1 MPIYNLK
8 QKNKRLKKKRI
19 ENLIVTLIAV
29 FISLPT
35 YADDNTN
42 TSNVYK
48 LVTNVSELTDDG
60 TLFIIANKEK
70 GTALCKDF
78 YKKGTKDPNM
88 VEMQPYGDFF
98 IINEN
103 VATFRLFKISKGYQF
118 QLVPYNDPINGYL
131 SIAGESS
138 RPCLQ
143 NKSKTEMKIKINNK
157 EGKANVRRQNPAKN
171 LGIVDNNIKFADSQ
185 FIYVYIYKQL
195 PLSITS
201 SLTLETSKSLS
212 ETVKDTDITGKVIP
226 NIKIDRRFDADG
238 GWYSICLPFSLTADD
253 INKQFKGAE
262 FQEFNG
268 VEQQDKTI
276 NLKFKKVTTTKAGKP
291 YLIKPIKDITA
302 ADLTFNNKLIEQT
315 TPVDVN
321 HKLGSDANKTFTFK
335 GVFSPF
341 TANSEEMADK
351 NIKFLSGEKG
361 LDLVSPNGSGTMK
374 CYRAYFVFPGKKGI
388 VETEA
393 KITNHDEATAV
404 QPVKRQEA
412 ETEHVV
418 FSISGQKVAKVKNA
432 SQLPKGV
439 YIINK
444 KRIMVK

>member
-1 MPIYNLK
+1 M
-8 QKNKRLKKKRI
+8 KKELI

-35 YADDNTN
+35 YADDNAN

-48 LVTNVSELTDDG
+48 LVTNVSELTTDG

-70 GTALCKDF
+70 GTALCKNF
-78 YKKGTKDPNM
+78 YTLNKSHDNL

-98 IINEN
+98 IINEKI
-103 VATFRLFKISKGYQF
+103 ATFKLGIVGKDNDKKYLF
-118 QLVPYNDPINGYL
+118 QLEPYKDSYGNSGYL
-131 SIAGESS
+131 S
-138 RPCLQ
+138 CLANYQ
-143 NKSKTEMKIKINNK
+143 LSLQSKSNSYIDVKEIDN
-157 EGKANVRRQNPAKN
+157 EGKAYLKRQGPAAN
-171 LGIVDNNIKFADSQ
+171 LGFYNNNTIH
-185 FIYVYIYKQL
+185 FIYDYNKYVYIYK
-195 PLSITS
+195 SITP

-212 ETVKDTDITGKVIP
+212 ETVKDKDITGKVP
-226 NIKIDRRFDADG
+226 SIKIDRSFIADG
-238 GWYSICLPFSLTADD
+238 GWYTICLPFSLTEDD
-253 INKQFKGAE
+253 IKNQFKRAV
-262 FQEFNG
+262 FQGFDG

-276 NLKFKKVTTTKAGKP
+276 NLKFKKVTTTEAGKP

-302 ADLTFNNKLIEQT
+302 ADLTFINKQIEQT
-315 TPVDVN
+315 TPVDVSY
-321 HKLGSDANKTFTFK
+321 KLGSDANKTFTFK

-341 TANSEEMADK
+341 TANSEELADK

-361 LDLVSPNGSGTMK
+361 LDLVSPNGTGTMK

-404 QPVKRQEA
+404 KPVKRQEA

-418 FSISGQKVAKVKNA
+418 FSISGQKVGKVKNA

>member
-1 MPIYNLK
+1 M
-8 QKNKRLKKKRI
+8 KKKRI

-35 YADDNTN
+35 YADDNAN

-48 LVTNVSELTDDG
+48 LVTNVSELTTDG
-60 TLFIIANKEK
+60 TLFIIADKEK

-78 YKKGTKDPNM
+78 YKLKADAKNM

-185 FIYVYIYKQL
+185 FMYVYIYKQL

-212 ETVKDTDITGKVIP
+212 ETVKDKDITGKVIP
-226 NIKIDRRFDADG
+226 SIKIDRSFDADG
-238 GWYSICLPFSLTADD
+238 GWYTICLPFSLTADD
-253 INKQFKGAE
+253 IKNQFKRAV
-262 FQEFNG
+262 FQGFDG

-276 NLKFKKVTTTKAGKP
+276 NLKFKKVTTTEAGKP
-291 YLIKPIKDITA
+291 YLIKPTENITA

-341 TANSEEMADK
+341 TANSEELADK

-361 LDLVSPNGSGTMK
+361 LDLVSPNDTGTMK

>member
-1 MPIYNLK
+1 M
-8 QKNKRLKKKRI
+8 KKKRI

-35 YADDNTN
+35 YADDNAN

-48 LVTNVSELTDDG
+48 LVTKESELTADG
-60 TLFIIANKEK
+60 TLFIIANKESK
-70 GTALCKDF
+70 KALCKNF
-78 YKKGTKDPNM
+78 YKLNRGVDNLE
-88 VEMQPYGDFF
+88 EMQPYGDFF
-98 IINEN
+98 IINEKI
-103 VATFRLFKISKGYQF
+103 ATFKLDIIKSGYRF
-118 QLVPYNDPINGYL
+118 QLEPYEKPDFGFLSCNNKNGFWL
-131 SIAGESS
+131 QSIGKA
-138 RPCLQ
+138 
-143 NKSKTEMKIKINNK
+143 TMTIKIINK
-157 EGKANVRRQNPAKN
+157 EGNVKVKRTVSPYSFLEIKN
-171 LGIVDNNIKFADSQ
+171 NNLIQ
-185 FIYVYIYKQL
+185 FEDDYSKGVYIYK
-195 PLSITS
+195 SITP

-212 ETVKDTDITGKVIP
+212 ETVKDKDITGKVP
-226 NIKIDRRFDADG
+226 SIKIDRPFVADG

-276 NLKFKKVTTTKAGKP
+276 NLKFKKVTTTEAGKP

-302 ADLTFNNKLIEQT
+302 ADLTFINKLIEQT

-321 HKLGSDANKTFTFK
+321 HKLDSDANKTFTFK

-341 TANSEEMADK
+341 TANSEELADK

-361 LDLVSPNGSGTMK
+361 LDLVSPNGTGTMK

>member
-1 MPIYNLK
+1 M
-8 QKNKRLKKKRI
+8 KKKRI
-19 ENLIVTLIAV
+19 ENLIFTLIAV

-35 YADDNTN
+35 YADDNAN

-48 LVTNVSELTDDG
+48 LVTNVSELTTDG
-60 TLFIIANKEK
+60 TLFIIANKESK
-70 GTALCKDF
+70 KALCKNF
-78 YKKGTKDPNM
+78 YKLNRGVDNLE
-88 VEMQPYGDFF
+88 EMQPYGDFF
-98 IINEN
+98 IINEKI
-103 VATFRLFKISKGYQF
+103 ATFKLDIIKSGYRF
-118 QLVPYNDPINGYL
+118 QLEPYENPDQGFLACNNKNRFWL
-131 SIAGESS
+131 QSIGKA
-138 RPCLQ
+138 
-143 NKSKTEMKIKINNK
+143 TMTIKIMNKGGNVKVKRTETPYSFLEINDKNN
-157 EGKANVRRQNPAKN
+157 N
-171 LGIVDNNIKFADSQ
+171 LIQ
-185 FIYVYIYKQL
+185 FEDYHYKGVYIYKQL
-195 PLSITS
+195 PLSITP

-212 ETVKDTDITGKVIP
+212 ETVKDKDITGKVIP
-226 NIKIDRRFDADG
+226 NIKIDRSFDADG

-276 NLKFKKVTTTKAGKP
+276 NLKFKKVTTTEAGKP

-321 HKLGSDANKTFTFK
+321 HKLDSDANKTFTFK

-341 TANSEEMADK
+341 TANSEELADK

-418 FSISGQKVAKVKNA
+418 FSIFGQKVAKVKNA

>member
-1 MPIYNLK
+1 M
-8 QKNKRLKKKRI
+8 KKKRI

-35 YADDNTN
+35 YADDNAN

-48 LVTNVSELTDDG
+48 LVTNVSELTTDG

-70 GTALCKDF
+70 RTALCKDF
-78 YKKGTKDPNM
+78 NNLKAGAKNM

-103 VATFRLFKISKGYQF
+103 VATFSLDKISSGYQF
-118 QLVPYNDPINGYL
+118 QLVPYDDPTNGFL
-131 SIAGESS
+131 SIDGS
-138 RPCLQ
+138 RPCLRS
-143 NKSKTEMKIKINNK
+143 KSKNEMKIEINNK
-157 EGKANVRRQNPAKN
+157 EGKANVRRQDPAKN
-171 LGIVDNNIKFADSQ
+171 LGIVNNNIKFDDSKL
-185 FIYVYIYKQL
+185 IYVYIYK
-195 PLSITS
+195 SITP

-212 ETVKDTDITGKVIP
+212 ETVKDKDITGKVIP
-226 NIKIDRRFDADG
+226 SIKIDRPFVADG
-238 GWYSICLPFSLTADD
+238 GWYTICLPFSLTEDD
-253 INKQFKGAE
+253 IKKQFKGAV
-262 FQEFNG
+262 FQCFNG

-276 NLKFKKVTTTKAGKP
+276 NLKFKKVTTTEAGKP

-302 ADLTFNNKLIEQT
+302 ADLTFINKQIERT
-315 TPVDVN
+315 TPVDVSYM
-321 HKLGSDANKTFTFK
+321 LESDANKTFTFK

-341 TANSEEMADK
+341 TADSEELADK

-361 LDLVSPNGSGTMK
+361 LDLVSPNGTGTMK

-393 KITNHDEATAV
+393 KITNHDEATTV
-404 QPVKRQEA
+404 QPVKRQDA
-412 ETEHVV
+412 ETGHVV

>member
-1 MPIYNLK
+1 M
-8 QKNKRLKKKRI
+8 KKKRI

-35 YADDNTN
+35 YADDNAN

-48 LVTNVSELTDDG
+48 LVTNVSELTTDG
-60 TLFIIANKEK
+60 TLFIIANKESK
-70 GTALCKDF
+70 KALCKNF
-78 YKKGTKDPNM
+78 YKLNRGVDNLE
-88 VEMQPYGDFF
+88 EMQPYGDFF
-98 IINEN
+98 IINEKI
-103 VATFRLFKISKGYQF
+103 ATFKLDIIKSGYRF
-118 QLVPYNDPINGYL
+118 QLEPYEKPDQGFLSCYNSNRFYL
-131 SIAGESS
+131 QSIGKA
-138 RPCLQ
+138 
-143 NKSKTEMKIKINNK
+143 TMTIKIMNK
-157 EGKANVRRQNPAKN
+157 EGKVKVKRTVSPYSFLEINDENNN
-171 LGIVDNNIKFADSQ
+171 LIQ
-185 FIYVYIYKQL
+185 FEDYHYKGVYIYKQL
-195 PLSITS
+195 PLSIT

-212 ETVKDTDITGKVIP
+212 ETVKDKDITGKVIP
-226 NIKIDRRFDADG
+226 SIKIDRSFDADG
-238 GWYSICLPFSLTADD
+238 GWYTICLPFSLTADD

-276 NLKFKKVTTTKAGKP
+276 NLKFKKVTTTEAGKP

-302 ADLTFNNKLIEQT
+302 ADLTFINKLIEQT

-341 TANSEEMADK
+341 TANSEELADK

-444 KRIMVK
+444 RRIMVK

>member
-1 MPIYNLK
+1 M
-8 QKNKRLKKKRI
+8 KKKLI

-35 YADDNTN
+35 YADDNAN

-48 LVTNVSELTDDG
+48 LVTKESELTTDG

-70 GTALCKDF
+70 GTALCKNF
-78 YKKGTKDPNM
+78 YTLNKSHDNL

-98 IINEN
+98 IINEKI
-103 VATFRLFKISKGYQF
+103 ATFKLEIVGKDNDKKYLF
-118 QLVPYNDPINGYL
+118 QLEPYKDSYGNSGYL
-131 SIAGESS
+131 S
-138 RPCLQ
+138 CLANNYKLSLQ
-143 NKSKTEMKIKINNK
+143 SKSNSYIYVKEIDN
-157 EGKANVRRQNPAKN
+157 EGKAYLRRQDPAAN
-171 LGIVDNNIKFADSQ
+171 LGFYNNNTIH
-185 FIYVYIYKQL
+185 FIYDYNKYVYIYK
-195 PLSITS
+195 SITP

-212 ETVKDTDITGKVIP
+212 ETVKDKDITGKVQS
-226 NIKIDRRFDADG
+226 IKIDRSFVADG
-238 GWYSICLPFSLTADD
+238 GWYTICLPFSLTEDD
-253 INKQFKGAE
+253 IKKQFKDAV
-262 FQEFNG
+262 FQRFNG

-276 NLKFKKVTTTKAGKP
+276 NLKFIKVTTTEAGKP

-302 ADLTFNNKLIEQT
+302 ADLTFINKQIEKT
-315 TPVDVN
+315 TPVDVSYM
-321 HKLGSDANKTFTFK
+321 LESDANKTFTFK

-341 TANSEEMADK
+341 TANSEELADK

-361 LDLVSPNGSGTMK
+361 LDLVSPNGTGTMK
-374 CYRAYFVFPGKKGI
+374 CYRAYFVFPGKKVI

-393 KITNHDEATAV
+393 KITNYDEATTV
-404 QPVKRQEA
+404 KPVKRQEA

-418 FSISGQKVAKVKNA
+418 FSISGQKMGKVKNA

>member
-1 MPIYNLK
+1 M
-8 QKNKRLKKKRI
+8 KKKRI

-35 YADDNTN
+35 YADDNAN

-48 LVTNVSELTDDG
+48 LVTKESELTDDG

-70 GTALCKDF
+70 GKALCKDF

-88 VEMQPYGDFF
+88 VEMQPYGDCF

-103 VATFRLFKISKGYQF
+103 VATFRLFKTSDGYQF
-118 QLVPYNDPINGYL
+118 QLVPYHEPTNGFL
-131 SIAGESS
+131 SIDGSKLCLRS
-138 RPCLQ
+138 RTYSVMTI
-143 NKSKTEMKIKINNK
+143 KSINE
-157 EGKANVRRQNPAKN
+157 EGKVDFRSKSPAAN
-171 LGIVDNNIKFADSQ
+171 LGFASNKFIFYNDYNK
-185 FIYVYIYKQL
+185 YVYIYK
-195 PLSITS
+195 SITP

-212 ETVKDTDITGKVIP
+212 ETVKDKDITGKVIP
-226 NIKIDRRFDADG
+226 SIKIDRSFVADG
-238 GWYSICLPFSLTADD
+238 GWYSICLPFSLTEAD
-253 INKQFKGAE
+253 IKNQFKRAV
-262 FQEFNG
+262 FQGFDG

-276 NLKFKKVTTTKAGKP
+276 NLKFKKVTTTEAGKP
-291 YLIKPIKDITA
+291 YLIKPTENITA

-341 TANSEEMADK
+341 TTNSEELADK

-361 LDLVSPNGSGTMK
+361 LDLVSPNGTGTMK
-374 CYRAYFVFPGKKGI
+374 CYRAYFVFPGKKGN

-404 QPVKRQEA
+404 QPVKSQEA

>member
-1 MPIYNLK
+1 M
-8 QKNKRLKKKRI
+8 KKKRI

-35 YADDNTN
+35 YADDNAN

-48 LVTNVSELTDDG
+48 LVTNVSELTADG

-70 GTALCKDF
+70 RKALCKDF

-88 VEMQPYGDFF
+88 VEMQPYGDCF

-103 VATFRLFKISKGYQF
+103 VATFRLFKTSDGYQF
-118 QLVPYNDPINGYL
+118 QLVPYHEPTNGFL
-131 SIAGESS
+131 SIDGSKLCLRS
-138 RPCLQ
+138 RTYSVMTI
-143 NKSKTEMKIKINNK
+143 KSINE
-157 EGKANVRRQNPAKN
+157 EGKVDFRSKSPAAN
-171 LGIVDNNIKFADSQ
+171 LGFASNKFIFDNDYNK
-185 FIYVYIYKQL
+185 YVYIYK
-195 PLSITS
+195 SITP

-212 ETVKDTDITGKVIP
+212 ETVKDKDITGKVIP
-226 NIKIDRRFDADG
+226 SIKIDRSFVADG
-238 GWYSICLPFSLTADD
+238 GWYTICLPFSLTEDD
-253 INKQFKGAE
+253 IKNQFKGAV
-262 FQEFNG
+262 FQGFDG
-268 VEQQDKTI
+268 IEQQDKTI
-276 NLKFKKVTTTKAGKP
+276 NLKFKKVTTTEAGKP
-291 YLIKPIKDITA
+291 YLIKPIKNITA
-302 ADLTFNNKLIEQT
+302 ADLTFINKQIEQT

-321 HKLGSDANKTFTFK
+321 HKLVSDASKTFTFK

-341 TANSEEMADK
+341 TANSEELADK

-361 LDLVSPNGSGTMK
+361 LDLVSPNGSGTMR
-374 CYRAYFVFPGKKGI
+374 CYRAYFVFPGKKGN

>member
-1 MPIYNLK
+1 M
-8 QKNKRLKKKRI
+8 KKKRI

-35 YADDNTN
+35 YADDNAN

-48 LVTNVSELTDDG
+48 LVTNVSELTTDG
-60 TLFIIANKEK
+60 TLFIIANKESRK
-70 GTALCKDF
+70 ALCKDF
-78 YKKGTKDPNM
+78 YKLNRGVNNLE
-88 VEMQPYGDFF
+88 EMQPYGDFF
-98 IINEN
+98 IINEKI
-103 VATFRLFKISKGYQF
+103 ATFKLDIIKSGYKFQLEPYENPDQGFISCNNKNRFELQGKGYATMT
-118 QLVPYNDPINGYL
+118 
-131 SIAGESS
+131 IAID
-138 RPCLQ
+138 
-143 NKSKTEMKIKINNK
+143 NK
-157 EGKANVRRQNPAKN
+157 GKAKVKRKFSPYSFLEIKN
-171 LGIVDNNIKFADSQ
+171 NNLIQ
-185 FIYVYIYKQL
+185 FEDDFFKGVYIYK
-195 PLSITS
+195 SITP

-212 ETVKDTDITGKVIP
+212 ETVKDKDITGKVP
-226 NIKIDRRFDADG
+226 SIKIDRPFVADG

-276 NLKFKKVTTTKAGKP
+276 NLKFKKVTTTEAGKP

-302 ADLTFNNKLIEQT
+302 ADLTFINKLIEQT

-321 HKLGSDANKTFTFK
+321 HKLDSDANKTFSFK

-341 TANSEEMADK
+341 TANSEELADK

-361 LDLVSPNGSGTMK
+361 LDLVSPNGTGTMK

-412 ETEHVV
+412 EIEHVV

>member
-1 MPIYNLK
+1 M
-8 QKNKRLKKKRI
+8 KKKRI

-35 YADDNTN
+35 YADDNAN

-70 GTALCKDF
+70 GKALCKDF

-88 VEMQPYGDFF
+88 VEMQPYGDCF

-103 VATFRLFKISKGYQF
+103 VATFRLFKTSDGYQF
-118 QLVPYNDPINGYL
+118 QLVPYHEPTNGFL
-131 SIAGESS
+131 SIDGSKLCLRS
-138 RPCLQ
+138 RTYSVMTI
-143 NKSKTEMKIKINNK
+143 KSINE
-157 EGKANVRRQNPAKN
+157 EGKVDFRSKSPAAN
-171 LGIVDNNIKFADSQ
+171 LGFASNKFIFDNDYNK
-185 FIYVYIYKQL
+185 YVYIYK
-195 PLSITS
+195 SITP

-212 ETVKDTDITGKVIP
+212 ETVKDKDITGKVIP
-226 NIKIDRRFDADG
+226 NIKIDRSFDADG

-276 NLKFKKVTTTKAGKP
+276 NLKFKKVTTTEAGKP

-321 HKLGSDANKTFTFK
+321 HKLDSDANKTFTFK

-341 TANSEEMADK
+341 TANSEELADK

>member
-1 MPIYNLK
+1 M
-8 QKNKRLKKKRI
+8 KKKRI

-35 YADDNTN
+35 YADDNAN

-70 GTALCKDF
+70 GKALCKDF

-88 VEMQPYGDFF
+88 VEMQPYGDCF

-103 VATFRLFKISKGYQF
+103 VATFRLFKTSDGYQF
-118 QLVPYNDPINGYL
+118 QLVPYHEPTNGFL
-131 SIAGESS
+131 SIDGSKLCLRS
-138 RPCLQ
+138 RTYSVMTI
-143 NKSKTEMKIKINNK
+143 KSINE
-157 EGKANVRRQNPAKN
+157 EGKVDFRSKSPAAN
-171 LGIVDNNIKFADSQ
+171 LGFASNKFIFDNDYNK
-185 FIYVYIYKQL
+185 YVYIYK
-195 PLSITS
+195 SITP

-212 ETVKDTDITGKVIP
+212 ETVKDKDITGKVIP
-226 NIKIDRRFDADG
+226 SIKIDRSFDADG
-238 GWYSICLPFSLTADD
+238 GWYTICLPFSLTADD

-276 NLKFKKVTTTKAGKP
+276 NLKFKKVTTTEAGKP

-302 ADLTFNNKLIEQT
+302 ADLTFINKLIEQT

-321 HKLGSDANKTFTFK
+321 HKLDSDANKTFTFK

-341 TANSEEMADK
+341 TANSEELADK

-374 CYRAYFVFPGKKGI
+374 CYSAYFVFPGKKVI

-404 QPVKRQEA
+404 QPVKSQEA

>member
-1 MPIYNLK
+1 M
-8 QKNKRLKKKRI
+8 KKKRI

-35 YADDNTN
+35 YADDNAN

-48 LVTNVSELTDDG
+48 LVTKESELTTDG

-70 GTALCKDF
+70 RTALCKNF
-78 YKKGTKDPNM
+78 YTLNKSHDNL

-98 IINEN
+98 IINEKI
-103 VATFRLFKISKGYQF
+103 ATFKLKIVGKDNDKKYLF
-118 QLVPYNDPINGYL
+118 QLEPYKDSNGNFGYL
-131 SIAGESS
+131 S
-138 RPCLQ
+138 CLANYQ
-143 NKSKTEMKIKINNK
+143 LSLQSKSNSYIDVKEIDN
-157 EGKANVRRQNPAKN
+157 EGKAYLRRQDPAAN
-171 LGIVDNNIKFADSQ
+171 LGFYNNNTIH
-185 FIYVYIYKQL
+185 FIYDYNKYVYIYK
-195 PLSITS
+195 SITP

-212 ETVKDTDITGKVIP
+212 ETVKDKDITGKVP
-226 NIKIDRRFDADG
+226 SIKIDRSFIADG
-238 GWYSICLPFSLTADD
+238 GWYTICLPFSLTEDD
-253 INKQFKGAE
+253 IKKQFKGAE
-262 FQEFNG
+262 FQGFDG
-268 VEQQDKTI
+268 VDQQDKTI
-276 NLKFKKVTTTKAGKP
+276 NLKFKKVTTTEAGKP

-302 ADLTFNNKLIEQT
+302 ADLTFINKQIEQT
-315 TPVDVN
+315 TPVDVSYM
-321 HKLGSDANKTFTFK
+321 LESDANKTFTFK

-341 TANSEEMADK
+341 TADSEELADK
-351 NIKFLSGEKG
+351 NIKFLSGVKG
-361 LDLVSPNGSGTMK
+361 LDLVSPNGTGTMK
-374 CYRAYFVFPGKKGI
+374 CYRAYFVFPGKKSI

-418 FSISGQKVAKVKNA
+418 FSISGQKMGKVKNA

>member
-1 MPIYNLK
+1 M
-8 QKNKRLKKKRI
+8 KKKRI
-19 ENLIVTLIAV
+19 VNLIVTLIAV

-35 YADDNTN
+35 YADDNAN

-48 LVTNVSELTDDG
+48 LVTNVSELTTDG

-70 GTALCKDF
+70 GTALCKNF
-78 YKKGTKDPNM
+78 YTLNKSHDNL

-98 IINEN
+98 IINEKI
-103 VATFRLFKISKGYQF
+103 ATFKLEIVGKYDDKKYLF
-118 QLVPYNDPINGYL
+118 QLEPYKDSYGNSGYL
-131 SIAGESS
+131 S
-138 RPCLQ
+138 CLADYQ
-143 NKSKTEMKIKINNK
+143 LSLQGKSNSYIYLKKIDN
-157 EGKANVRRQNPAKN
+157 EGKAYLRRQSPAAN
-171 LGIVDNNIKFADSQ
+171 LGFYNKNTIH
-185 FIYVYIYKQL
+185 FINDYTKYVYIYK
-195 PLSITS
+195 SITP

-212 ETVKDTDITGKVIP
+212 ETVKDKDITGKVP
-226 NIKIDRRFDADG
+226 SIKIDRSFIADG
-238 GWYSICLPFSLTADD
+238 GWYTICLPFSLTEDD
-253 INKQFKGAE
+253 IKKQFKDAV
-262 FQEFNG
+262 FQCFNG

-276 NLKFKKVTTTKAGKP
+276 NLKFIKVSTTEAGKP

-302 ADLTFNNKLIEQT
+302 ADLTFINKLIEQT
-315 TPVDVN
+315 TPVDVSY
-321 HKLGSDANKTFTFK
+321 KLGSDANKTFTFK

-341 TANSEEMADK
+341 TANSEELADK
-351 NIKFLSGEKG
+351 NIKFLSGVKG
-361 LDLVSPNGSGTMK
+361 LDLVSPNGTGTMK

-418 FSISGQKVAKVKNA
+418 FSISGQKVGKVKNA

>member
-1 MPIYNLK
+1 M
-8 QKNKRLKKKRI
+8 KKKRI

-35 YADDNTN
+35 YADDNAN

-48 LVTNVSELTDDG
+48 LVTNVSELTTDG
-60 TLFIIANKEK
+60 TLFIIANKESRK
-70 GTALCKDF
+70 ALCKDF
-78 YKKGTKDPNM
+78 YKLNRGVNNLE
-88 VEMQPYGDFF
+88 EMQPYGDFF
-98 IINEN
+98 IINEKI
-103 VATFRLFKISKGYQF
+103 ATFKLDIIKSGYKFQLEPYENPDQGFISCNNKNRFELQGKGYATMT
-118 QLVPYNDPINGYL
+118 
-131 SIAGESS
+131 IAID
-138 RPCLQ
+138 
-143 NKSKTEMKIKINNK
+143 NK
-157 EGKANVRRQNPAKN
+157 GKAKVKRKFSPYSFLEIKN
-171 LGIVDNNIKFADSQ
+171 NNLIQ
-185 FIYVYIYKQL
+185 FEDDFFKGVYIYK
-195 PLSITS
+195 SITP

-212 ETVKDTDITGKVIP
+212 ETVKDKDITGKVP
-226 NIKIDRRFDADG
+226 SIKIDRPFVADG
-238 GWYSICLPFSLTADD
+238 GWYSICLPFSLTEDD

-262 FQEFNG
+262 FQDFNG

-302 ADLTFNNKLIEQT
+302 ADLTFINKLIEQT

-321 HKLGSDANKTFTFK
+321 HKLDSDANKTFSFK

-341 TANSEEMADK
+341 TANSEELADK

-361 LDLVSPNGSGTMK
+361 LDLVSPNGTGTMK
-374 CYRAYFVFPGKKGI
+374 CYSAYFVFPGKKGI

>member
-1 MPIYNLK
+1 M
-8 QKNKRLKKKRI
+8 KKKLI

-35 YADDNTN
+35 YADDNAN

-48 LVTNVSELTDDG
+48 LVTNVSELTTDG

-70 GTALCKDF
+70 GTALCKNF
-78 YKKGTKDPNM
+78 YTLNKSHDNL

-98 IINEN
+98 IINEKI
-103 VATFRLFKISKGYQF
+103 ATFKLEIVGKYDDKKYLF
-118 QLVPYNDPINGYL
+118 QLEPYKDSYGNSGYL
-131 SIAGESS
+131 S
-138 RPCLQ
+138 CLANYQ
-143 NKSKTEMKIKINNK
+143 LSLQSKSNSYIDVKEIDN
-157 EGKANVRRQNPAKN
+157 EGKAYLKRQGPAAN
-171 LGIVDNNIKFADSQ
+171 LGFYNNNTIH
-185 FIYVYIYKQL
+185 FIYDYNKYVYIYK
-195 PLSITS
+195 SITP

-212 ETVKDTDITGKVIP
+212 ETVKDKDITGKVP
-226 NIKIDRRFDADG
+226 SIKIDRSFIADG
-238 GWYSICLPFSLTADD
+238 GWYTICLPFSLTEDD
-253 INKQFKGAE
+253 IKKQFKGAE
-262 FQEFNG
+262 FQGFDG
-268 VEQQDKTI
+268 VDQQDKTI
-276 NLKFKKVTTTKAGKP
+276 NLKFKKVTTTEAGKP

-302 ADLTFNNKLIEQT
+302 ADLTFINKQIEQT
-315 TPVDVN
+315 TPVDVSYM
-321 HKLGSDANKTFTFK
+321 LESDANKTFTFK

-341 TANSEEMADK
+341 TADSEELADK
-351 NIKFLSGEKG
+351 NIKFLSGVKG
-361 LDLVSPNGSGTMK
+361 LDLVSPNGTGTMK

-404 QPVKRQEA
+404 KPVKRQEA

-418 FSISGQKVAKVKNA
+418 FSISGQKMGKVKNA

>member
-1 MPIYNLK
+1 M
-8 QKNKRLKKKRI
+8 KKKRI

-35 YADDNTN
+35 YADDNAN

-48 LVTNVSELTDDG
+48 LVTNVSELTTDG

-70 GTALCKDF
+70 GTALCKNF
-78 YKKGTKDPNM
+78 YTLNKSHDNL

-98 IINEN
+98 IINEKI
-103 VATFRLFKISKGYQF
+103 ATFKLEIVGKYDDKKYLF
-118 QLVPYNDPINGYL
+118 QLEPYKDSNGNIGYL
-131 SIAGESS
+131 SCFADYQLS
-138 RPCLQ
+138 LQ
-143 NKSKTEMKIKINNK
+143 GKSNSYIYLNKIDN
-157 EGKANVRRQNPAKN
+157 EGKAYLRRQSPAAN
-171 LGIVDNNIKFADSQ
+171 LGFYNKNTIH
-185 FIYVYIYKQL
+185 FINDYTKYVYIYK
-195 PLSITS
+195 SITP

-212 ETVKDTDITGKVIP
+212 ETVKDKDITGKVIP
-226 NIKIDRRFDADG
+226 SIKINRSFDADG
-238 GWYSICLPFSLTADD
+238 GWYSICLPFSLTEDD
-253 INKQFKGAE
+253 IKKQFKGAV
-262 FQEFNG
+262 FQCFNG

-276 NLKFKKVTTTKAGKP
+276 NLKFKKVTTTEAGKP
-291 YLIKPIKDITA
+291 YLIKPKENITA
-302 ADLTFNNKLIEQT
+302 ADLTFINKLIEQT
-315 TPVDVN
+315 TPVDVSY
-321 HKLGSDANKTFTFK
+321 KLGSDANKTFTFK

-341 TANSEEMADK
+341 TANSEELADK

-361 LDLVSPNGSGTMK
+361 LDLVSPNGTGTMK
-374 CYRAYFVFPGKKGI
+374 CYRAYFVFPGKKSI

-418 FSISGQKVAKVKNA
+418 FSISGQKMGKVKNA

>member
-1 MPIYNLK
+1 M
-8 QKNKRLKKKRI
+8 KKKRI

-48 LVTNVSELTDDG
+48 LVTNVSELTTDG
-60 TLFIIANKEK
+60 TLFIIANKESK
-70 GTALCKDF
+70 KALCKNF
-78 YKKGTKDPNM
+78 YKLNRGVDNLE
-88 VEMQPYGDFF
+88 EMQPYGDFF
-98 IINEN
+98 IINEKI
-103 VATFRLFKISKGYQF
+103 ATFKLDIIKSGYRF
-118 QLVPYNDPINGYL
+118 QLEPYEKPDFGFLSCNNKNGFWL
-131 SIAGESS
+131 QSIGKA
-138 RPCLQ
+138 
-143 NKSKTEMKIKINNK
+143 TMTIKIINK
-157 EGKANVRRQNPAKN
+157 EGNVKVKRTVSPYSFLEIKN
-171 LGIVDNNIKFADSQ
+171 NNLIQ
-185 FIYVYIYKQL
+185 FEDDYSKGVYIYK
-195 PLSITS
+195 SITP

-212 ETVKDTDITGKVIP
+212 ETVKDKDITGKVP
-226 NIKIDRRFDADG
+226 SIKIDRSFVADG

-276 NLKFKKVTTTKAGKP
+276 NLKFKKVTTTEAGKP

-302 ADLTFNNKLIEQT
+302 ADLTFINKLIEQT

-341 TANSEEMADK
+341 TANSEELAYK
-351 NIKFLSGEKG
+351 NIKFLSGIKG
-361 LDLVSPNGSGTMK
+361 LDLVSPNGTGTMR
-374 CYRAYFVFPGKKGI
+374 CYRAYFVFPGKKGN

-393 KITNHDEATAV
+393 KITNHDAT
-404 QPVKRQEA
+404 R
-412 ETEHVV
+412 
-418 FSISGQKVAKVKNA
+418 
-432 SQLPKGV
+432 
-439 YIINK
+439 K
-444 KRIMVK
+444 KTGS

>member
-1 MPIYNLK
+1 M
-8 QKNKRLKKKRI
+8 KKKRI

-35 YADDNTN
+35 YADDNAN

-48 LVTNVSELTDDG
+48 LVTNVSELTADG

-98 IINEN
+98 IINEKI
-103 VATFRLFKISKGYQF
+103 ATFKLEIVGKDDDKKYLF
-118 QLVPYNDPINGYL
+118 QLEPYKDSYGNSGYL
-131 SIAGESS
+131 S
-138 RPCLQ
+138 CLANNYKLSLQ
-143 NKSKTEMKIKINNK
+143 SKSNSYIYVKKIDN
-157 EGKANVRRQNPAKN
+157 EGKAYLRRQSPAAN
-171 LGIVDNNIKFADSQ
+171 LGFYNKNTIH
-185 FIYVYIYKQL
+185 FINDYTKYVYIYK
-195 PLSITS
+195 SITP

-212 ETVKDTDITGKVIP
+212 ETVKDKDITGKVP
-226 NIKIDRRFDADG
+226 SIKIDRSFIADG
-238 GWYSICLPFSLTADD
+238 GWYTICLPFSLTEDD
-253 INKQFKGAE
+253 IKKQFKGAE
-262 FQEFNG
+262 FQGFDG
-268 VEQQDKTI
+268 VDQQDKTI

-302 ADLTFNNKLIEQT
+302 ADLTFINKQIEQT
-315 TPVDVN
+315 TPVDVSYM
-321 HKLGSDANKTFTFK
+321 LESDANKTFTFK

-341 TANSEEMADK
+341 TADSEELADK
-351 NIKFLSGEKG
+351 NIKFLSGVKG
-361 LDLVSPNGSGTMK
+361 LDLVSPNGTGTMK
-374 CYRAYFVFPGKKGI
+374 CYRAYFVFPGKKSI

-418 FSISGQKVAKVKNA
+418 FSISGQKVGKVKNA

>member
-1 MPIYNLK
+1 
-8 QKNKRLKKKRI
+8 
-19 ENLIVTLIAV
+19 
-29 FISLPT
+29 
-35 YADDNTN
+35 
-42 TSNVYK
+42 
-48 LVTNVSELTDDG
+48 
-60 TLFIIANKEK
+60 
-70 GTALCKDF
+70 
-78 YKKGTKDPNM
+78 M

-103 VATFRLFKISKGYQF
+103 VATFRLNKTSSGYQF
-118 QLVPYNDPINGYL
+118 QLVPYDDPTNGFL
-131 SIAGESS
+131 SIDGS
-138 RPCLQ
+138 RPCLRSR
-143 NKSKTEMKIKINNK
+143 SKNEMKIEINNK
-157 EGKANVRRQNPAKN
+157 EGKANVRRQYPAKN
-171 LGIVDNNIKFADSQ
+171 LGIVNNNIKFDDSKL
-185 FIYVYIYKQL
+185 IYVYIYK
-195 PLSITS
+195 SITP

-212 ETVKDTDITGKVIP
+212 ETVKDIDITGKVIP
-226 NIKIDRRFDADG
+226 SIKIDRSFIADG
-238 GWYSICLPFSLTADD
+238 GWYTICLPFSLTEDD
-253 INKQFKGAE
+253 IKNQFKRAV
-262 FQEFNG
+262 FQGFDG

-276 NLKFKKVTTTKAGKP
+276 NLKFKKVTTTEAGKP

-302 ADLTFNNKLIEQT
+302 ADLTFINKQIERT
-315 TPVDVN
+315 TPVDVSYM
-321 HKLGSDANKTFTFK
+321 LESDANKTFTFK

-341 TANSEEMADK
+341 TADSEELADK

-361 LDLVSPNGSGTMK
+361 MDLVSPNGTGTMK

-404 QPVKRQEA
+404 QHVKRQEA

-418 FSISGQKVAKVKNA
+418 FSISGQKMGKVKNA

>member
-1 MPIYNLK
+1 M
-8 QKNKRLKKKRI
+8 KKKLI

-35 YADDNTN
+35 YADDNAN

-48 LVTNVSELTDDG
+48 LVTNVSELTTDG

-70 GTALCKDF
+70 GTALCKNF
-78 YKKGTKDPNM
+78 YTLNKSHDNL

-98 IINEN
+98 IINEKI
-103 VATFRLFKISKGYQF
+103 ATFKLKIVGKDNDKKYLF
-118 QLVPYNDPINGYL
+118 QLEPYKDSNGNFGYL
-131 SIAGESS
+131 S
-138 RPCLQ
+138 CLANYQ
-143 NKSKTEMKIKINNK
+143 LSLQSKSNSYIDVKEIDN
-157 EGKANVRRQNPAKN
+157 EGKAYLRRQDPAAN
-171 LGIVDNNIKFADSQ
+171 LGFYNNNTIH
-185 FIYVYIYKQL
+185 FIYDYNKYVYIYK
-195 PLSITS
+195 SITP

-212 ETVKDTDITGKVIP
+212 ETVKDKDITGKVP
-226 NIKIDRRFDADG
+226 SIKIDRSFIADG
-238 GWYSICLPFSLTADD
+238 GWYTICLPFSLTEDD
-253 INKQFKGAE
+253 IKKQFKDAV
-262 FQEFNG
+262 FQRFNG

-276 NLKFKKVTTTKAGKP
+276 NLKFKKVTTTEAGKP

-302 ADLTFNNKLIEQT
+302 ADLTFINKQIEQT
-315 TPVDVN
+315 TPVDVSYM
-321 HKLGSDANKTFTFK
+321 LESDANKTFTFK

-341 TANSEEMADK
+341 TADSEELADK
-351 NIKFLSGEKG
+351 NIKFLSGVKG
-361 LDLVSPNGSGTMK
+361 LDLVSPNGTGTMK

-418 FSISGQKVAKVKNA
+418 FSISGQKVGKVKNA

>member
-1 MPIYNLK
+1 M
-8 QKNKRLKKKRI
+8 KKKRI

-35 YADDNTN
+35 YADDNAN

-60 TLFIIANKEK
+60 PLFIIANKEK
-70 GTALCKDF
+70 EKALCKDF

-88 VEMQPYGDFF
+88 VEMQPYGDCF

-103 VATFRLFKISKGYQF
+103 VATFRLFKTSDGYQF
-118 QLVPYNDPINGYL
+118 QLVPYHEPTNGFL
-131 SIAGESS
+131 SIDGSKLCLRS
-138 RPCLQ
+138 RTYSVMTI
-143 NKSKTEMKIKINNK
+143 KSINE
-157 EGKANVRRQNPAKN
+157 EGKVDFRSKSPAAN
-171 LGIVDNNIKFADSQ
+171 LGFASNKFIFDYDYNK
-185 FIYVYIYKQL
+185 YVYIYK
-195 PLSITS
+195 SITP

-212 ETVKDTDITGKVIP
+212 ETVKDKNITGKVIP
-226 NIKIDRRFDADG
+226 SIKIDRSFVADG
-238 GWYSICLPFSLTADD
+238 GWYTICLPFSLTEDD
-253 INKQFKGAE
+253 IKNQFKGAV
-262 FQEFNG
+262 FQGFNG

-276 NLKFKKVTTTKAGKP
+276 NLKFKKVTTTEAGKP
-291 YLIKPIKDITA
+291 YLIKPTKYITA
-302 ADLTFNNKLIEQT
+302 ADLTFNNKLIDQT
-315 TPVDVN
+315 TPVDVSY
-321 HKLGSDANKTFTFK
+321 KLGSDANKTFTFK

-341 TANSEEMADK
+341 TANSEELADK

-361 LDLVSPNGSGTMK
+361 LDLVSPNGTGTMR

-404 QPVKRQEA
+404 KPVKRQEA

-418 FSISGQKVAKVKNA
+418 FSISGQKVGKVKNA

>member
-1 MPIYNLK
+1 M
-8 QKNKRLKKKRI
+8 KKKRI

-35 YADDNTN
+35 YADYNAN

-48 LVTNVSELTDDG
+48 LVTNVSELTTDG
-60 TLFIIANKEK
+60 TLFIIADKEK

-78 YKKGTKDPNM
+78 YKLKADAKNM

-212 ETVKDTDITGKVIP
+212 ETVKDKDITGKVIP

-276 NLKFKKVTTTKAGKP
+276 NLKFKKVTTTEAGKP

-302 ADLTFNNKLIEQT
+302 ADLTFINKLIEQT

-341 TANSEEMADK
+341 TANSEELADK

-361 LDLVSPNGSGTMK
+361 LDLVSPNDTGTMK
-374 CYRAYFVFPGKKGI
+374 CYRAYFVFPGKKDI

-404 QPVKRQEA
+404 QPVKRQET

-418 FSISGQKVAKVKNA
+418 FSISRQKVANVKNA

>member
-1 MPIYNLK
+1 M
-8 QKNKRLKKKRI
+8 KKKRI
-19 ENLIVTLIAV
+19 ENLIVTLITV

-35 YADDNTN
+35 YADDNAN

-48 LVTNVSELTDDG
+48 LVTNVSELTTDG

-70 GTALCKDF
+70 RTALCKDF
-78 YKKGTKDPNM
+78 NNLKAGAKNM

-103 VATFRLFKISKGYQF
+103 VATFSLDKISSGYQF
-118 QLVPYNDPINGYL
+118 QLVPYDDPTNGFL
-131 SIAGESS
+131 SIDGS
-138 RPCLQ
+138 RPCLRS
-143 NKSKTEMKIKINNK
+143 KSKNEMKIEINNK
-157 EGKANVRRQNPAKN
+157 EGKANVRRQDPAKN
-171 LGIVDNNIKFADSQ
+171 LGIVNNNIKFDDSKL
-185 FIYVYIYKQL
+185 IYVYIYK
-195 PLSITS
+195 SITP

-212 ETVKDTDITGKVIP
+212 ETVKDKDITGKVIP
-226 NIKIDRRFDADG
+226 SIKINRSFDADG
-238 GWYSICLPFSLTADD
+238 GWYTICLPFSLTEDD
-253 INKQFKGAE
+253 IKKQFKDAE
-262 FQEFNG
+262 FQRFNG

-276 NLKFKKVTTTKAGKP
+276 NLKFKKVTTTEAGKP
-291 YLIKPIKDITA
+291 YLIKPKENITA
-302 ADLTFNNKLIEQT
+302 ADLTFINKLIEQT
-315 TPVDVN
+315 TPVDVSY
-321 HKLGSDANKTFTFK
+321 KLGSDANKTFTFK

-341 TANSEEMADK
+341 TANSEELADK

-361 LDLVSPNGSGTMK
+361 LDLVSPNGTGTMK
-374 CYRAYFVFPGKKGI
+374 CYRAYFVFPGKKSI

-418 FSISGQKVAKVKNA
+418 FSISGQKMGKVKNA

>member
-1 MPIYNLK
+1 M
-8 QKNKRLKKKRI
+8 KKKRI

-35 YADDNTN
+35 YADDNAN

-70 GTALCKDF
+70 GTALCKVF
-78 YKKGTKDPNM
+78 NKLKAGAKNM

-103 VATFRLFKISKGYQF
+103 VATFRLYKTSSGYQF
-118 QLVPYNDPINGYL
+118 QLVPYDDPTNGFL
-131 SIAGESS
+131 SIDGS
-138 RPCLQ
+138 RPCLRSR
-143 NKSKTEMKIKINNK
+143 SKNEMKIEINNK
-157 EGKANVRRQNPAKN
+157 EGKAKARRQDPAKN
-171 LGIVDNNIKFADSQ
+171 LGIVSNNIKFDDNQ
-185 FIYVYIYKQL
+185 FIYVYIYK
-195 PLSITS
+195 SITP

-212 ETVKDTDITGKVIP
+212 ETVKDKDVTGKVIP
-226 NIKIDRRFDADG
+226 SINIDRKFIADG
-238 GWYSICLPFSLTADD
+238 GWYSICLPFSLTETD
-253 INKQFKGAE
+253 IKNQFKGAM
-262 FQEFNG
+262 FQGFYG
-268 VEQQDKTI
+268 VEQHDKTI
-276 NLKFKKVTTTKAGKP
+276 NLKFKKVTTTEEGKP
-291 YLIKPIKDITA
+291 YLIKPTENITA
-302 ADLTFNNKLIEQT
+302 ADLTFNNKQIEQT
-315 TPVDVN
+315 TPVDVSY
-321 HKLGSDANKTFTFK
+321 KLGSDANKTFTFK

-341 TANSEEMADK
+341 TADSEELADK
-351 NIKFLSGEKG
+351 NIKFLSGVKG
-361 LDLVSPNGSGTMK
+361 LDLVSPNDTGTMK
-374 CYRAYFVFPGKKGI
+374 CYRAYFVFPGKKGN

-404 QPVKRQEA
+404 QPVKSQEA

>member
-1 MPIYNLK
+1 M
-8 QKNKRLKKKRI
+8 KKKRI

-35 YADDNTN
+35 YADDNAN

-48 LVTNVSELTDDG
+48 LVTKVSELTADG
-60 TLFIIANKEK
+60 TLFIIANKENK
-70 GTALCKDF
+70 KALCKDF
-78 YKKGTKDPNM
+78 YKLNRGVNNLE
-88 VEMQPYGDFF
+88 EMQPYGDFF
-98 IINEN
+98 IINEKI
-103 VATFRLFKISKGYQF
+103 ATFKLDIIKSGYRF
-118 QLVPYNDPINGYL
+118 QLEPYEKPDQGFLSCYNDNRFYL
-131 SIAGESS
+131 QSIGSATMTIEV
-138 RPCLQ
+138 
-143 NKSKTEMKIKINNK
+143 INN
-157 EGKANVRRQNPAKN
+157 EGNVKVKRKAQPYSFLEINKN
-171 LGIVDNNIKFADSQ
+171 NNNLIQ
-185 FIYVYIYKQL
+185 FEDYHYKGVYIYK
-195 PLSITS
+195 SITP

-212 ETVKDTDITGKVIP
+212 ETVKDKDITGKVIP
-226 NIKIDRRFDADG
+226 SIKIDRLFVADG
-238 GWYSICLPFSLTADD
+238 GWYTICLPFSLTEDD
-253 INKQFKGAE
+253 IKKQFKGAV
-262 FQEFNG
+262 FQDFNG

-276 NLKFKKVTTTKAGKP
+276 NLKFKKVSTTEAGKP

-302 ADLTFNNKLIEQT
+302 ADLTFINKQIEQT
-315 TPVDVN
+315 TPVDVSYM
-321 HKLGSDANKTFTFK
+321 LGFDANKTFTFK

-341 TANSEEMADK
+341 TADSKELADK
-351 NIKFLSGEKG
+351 NIKFLSGVKG

-374 CYRAYFVFPGKKGI
+374 CYRACFVFPGKKGI
-388 VETEA
+388 VDTEA

-418 FSISGQKVAKVKNA
+418 FSISGQKVGKVKNE

>member
-1 MPIYNLK
+1 M
-8 QKNKRLKKKRI
+8 KKELI

-35 YADDNTN
+35 YADDNAN

-48 LVTNVSELTDDG
+48 LVTKESELTTDG

-70 GTALCKDF
+70 GTALCKNF
-78 YKKGTKDPNM
+78 YTLNKSHDNL
-88 VEMQPYGDFF
+88 VEMQHYGDFF
-98 IINEN
+98 IINEKI
-103 VATFRLFKISKGYQF
+103 ATFKLEIVGKDNDKKYLF
-118 QLVPYNDPINGYL
+118 QLEPYKDSYGNSGYL
-131 SIAGESS
+131 S
-138 RPCLQ
+138 CLANNYKLSLQ
-143 NKSKTEMKIKINNK
+143 SKSNSYIYVKEIDN
-157 EGKANVRRQNPAKN
+157 EGKAYLRRQDPAAN
-171 LGIVDNNIKFADSQ
+171 LGFYNNNTIH
-185 FIYVYIYKQL
+185 FIYDYNKYVYIYK
-195 PLSITS
+195 SITPF
-201 SLTLETSKSLS
+201 LTLETSKSLS
-212 ETVKDTDITGKVIP
+212 ETVKDIDITGKVIP
-226 NIKIDRRFDADG
+226 SIKIDRSFIADG
-238 GWYSICLPFSLTADD
+238 GWYTICLPFSLTEDD
-253 INKQFKGAE
+253 IKKQFKGAV
-262 FQEFNG
+262 FQCFNG

-276 NLKFKKVTTTKAGKP
+276 NLKFKKVTTTEAGKP
-291 YLIKPIKDITA
+291 YLIKPKENITA
-302 ADLTFNNKLIEQT
+302 ADLTFINKQIEQT
-315 TPVDVN
+315 TPVDVSYM
-321 HKLGSDANKTFTFK
+321 LESDANKTFTFK

-341 TANSEEMADK
+341 TADSEELADK
-351 NIKFLSGEKG
+351 NIKFLSGVKG
-361 LDLVSPNGSGTMK
+361 LDLVSPNGTGTMK

-418 FSISGQKVAKVKNA
+418 FSISGQKVGKVKNA

>member
-1 MPIYNLK
+1 M
-8 QKNKRLKKKRI
+8 KKKRI
-19 ENLIVTLIAV
+19 VNLIVTLIAV

-35 YADDNTN
+35 YADDNAN

-70 GTALCKDF
+70 GKALCKDF

-103 VATFRLFKISKGYQF
+103 VATFRLYKTSSEYQF
-118 QLVPYNDPINGYL
+118 QLVPYDDPTNGFL
-131 SIAGESS
+131 SVYGS
-138 RPCLQ
+138 RPYLRS
-143 NKSKTEMKIKINNK
+143 KSHSVMTIKSINE
-157 EGKANVRRQNPAKN
+157 EGKVDFRSKSPAAN
-171 LGIVDNNIKFADSQ
+171 LGFTSNKFIFDDSKL
-185 FIYVYIYKQL
+185 IYVYIYK
-195 PLSITS
+195 SITP

-212 ETVKDTDITGKVIP
+212 ETVKDKDITGKVP
-226 NIKIDRRFDADG
+226 SIKIDRSFVADG
-238 GWYSICLPFSLTADD
+238 GWYTICLPFSLTEDD
-253 INKQFKGAE
+253 IKKQFKGAV
-262 FQEFNG
+262 FQCFNG

-276 NLKFKKVTTTKAGKP
+276 NLKFKKVTTTEAGKP

-302 ADLTFNNKLIEQT
+302 ADLTFINKQIERT
-315 TPVDVN
+315 TPVDVSYM
-321 HKLGSDANKTFTFK
+321 LESDANKTFTFK

-341 TANSEEMADK
+341 TADSEELADK

-361 LDLVSPNGSGTMK
+361 LDLVSPNGTGTMK

-393 KITNHDEATAV
+393 KITNHDEATTV
-404 QPVKRQEA
+404 QPVKRQDA
-412 ETEHVV
+412 ETGHVV

>member
-1 MPIYNLK
+1 M
-8 QKNKRLKKKRI
+8 KKKRI

-29 FISLPT
+29 IISLPT
-35 YADDNTN
+35 YADDNAN

-70 GTALCKDF
+70 GKALCKDF

-88 VEMQPYGDFF
+88 VEMQPYGDCF

-103 VATFRLFKISKGYQF
+103 VATFRLFKTSDGYQF
-118 QLVPYNDPINGYL
+118 QLVPYHEPTNGFL
-131 SIAGESS
+131 SIDGSKLCLRS
-138 RPCLQ
+138 RTYSVMTI
-143 NKSKTEMKIKINNK
+143 KSINE
-157 EGKANVRRQNPAKN
+157 EGKVDFRSKSPAAN
-171 LGIVDNNIKFADSQ
+171 LGFASNKFIFYNDYNK
-185 FIYVYIYKQL
+185 YVYIYK
-195 PLSITS
+195 SITP

-212 ETVKDTDITGKVIP
+212 ETVKDKDITGKVIP
-226 NIKIDRRFDADG
+226 SIKIDRLFVADG
-238 GWYSICLPFSLTADD
+238 GWYTICLPFSLTEDD
-253 INKQFKGAE
+253 IKNQFKGAV
-262 FQEFNG
+262 FQGFNG

-276 NLKFKKVTTTKAGKP
+276 NLKFKKVTTTEAGKP
-291 YLIKPIKDITA
+291 YLIKPTKYITA
-302 ADLTFNNKLIEQT
+302 ADLTFNNKLIDQT
-315 TPVDVN
+315 TPVDVSY
-321 HKLGSDANKTFTFK
+321 KLGSDANKTFTFK

-341 TANSEEMADK
+341 TANSEELADK
-351 NIKFLSGEKG
+351 NIKFLSGVKG

-374 CYRAYFVFPGKKGI
+374 CYRAYFVFPGKKGN

>member
-1 MPIYNLK
+1 M
-8 QKNKRLKKKRI
+8 KKKRI

-35 YADDNTN
+35 YADDNAN

-48 LVTNVSELTDDG
+48 LVTNVSELTTDG

-70 GTALCKDF
+70 GTALCKNF
-78 YKKGTKDPNM
+78 YTLNKSHDNL

-98 IINEN
+98 IINEKI
-103 VATFRLFKISKGYQF
+103 ATFKLGIVGKDNDKKYLF
-118 QLVPYNDPINGYL
+118 QLEPYKDSYGNSGYL
-131 SIAGESS
+131 S
-138 RPCLQ
+138 CLANYQ
-143 NKSKTEMKIKINNK
+143 LSLQSKSNSYIYLKKIDN
-157 EGKANVRRQNPAKN
+157 EGKAYLKRQGPAAN
-171 LGIVDNNIKFADSQ
+171 LGIDKNKIIFDIYNNK
-185 FIYVYIYKQL
+185 YVYIYK
-195 PLSITS
+195 SITP

-212 ETVKDTDITGKVIP
+212 ETVKDKDITGKVP
-226 NIKIDRRFDADG
+226 SIKIDRPFVADG
-238 GWYSICLPFSLTADD
+238 GWYTICLPFSLTEDD
-253 INKQFKGAE
+253 IKKQFKGAV
-262 FQEFNG
+262 FQCFNG

-276 NLKFKKVTTTKAGKP
+276 NLKFKKVTTTEAGKP

-302 ADLTFNNKLIEQT
+302 ADLTFINKQIEQT
-315 TPVDVN
+315 TPVDVSYM
-321 HKLGSDANKTFTFK
+321 LESDANKTFTFK

-341 TANSEEMADK
+341 TADSEELADK

-361 LDLVSPNGSGTMK
+361 LDLVSPNGTGTMK

-418 FSISGQKVAKVKNA
+418 FSISGQKMGKVKNA

>member
-1 MPIYNLK
+1 M
-8 QKNKRLKKKRI
+8 KKKRI

-35 YADDNTN
+35 YADDNAN

-48 LVTNVSELTDDG
+48 LVTNVSELTTDG
-60 TLFIIANKEK
+60 TLFIIANKEE

-103 VATFRLFKISKGYQF
+103 VATFRLYKTSSGYQF
-118 QLVPYNDPINGYL
+118 QLVPYDDPTNGFL
-131 SIAGESS
+131 SVYGS
-138 RPCLQ
+138 RPYLRSRT
-143 NKSKTEMKIKINNK
+143 NSVMTIKSINE
-157 EGKANVRRQNPAKN
+157 EGKVDFRSKSPAAN
-171 LGIVDNNIKFADSQ
+171 LGFASNKFIFDNDYNK
-185 FIYVYIYKQL
+185 YVYIYK
-195 PLSITS
+195 SITP

-212 ETVKDTDITGKVIP
+212 ETVKDKDITGKVP
-226 NIKIDRRFDADG
+226 SIKIDRRFDADG

-276 NLKFKKVTTTKAGKP
+276 NLKFKKVTTTEAGKP

-302 ADLTFNNKLIEQT
+302 ADLTFINKLIEQT

-321 HKLGSDANKTFTFK
+321 HKLDSDANKTFTFK

-341 TANSEEMADK
+341 TANSEELADK

>member
-1 MPIYNLK
+1 M
-8 QKNKRLKKKRI
+8 KKKRI

-35 YADDNTN
+35 YADDNAN

-48 LVTNVSELTDDG
+48 LVTKESELTTDG

-70 GTALCKDF
+70 GTALCKNF
-78 YKKGTKDPNM
+78 YTLNKSHDNL

-98 IINEN
+98 IINEKI
-103 VATFRLFKISKGYQF
+103 ATFKLKIVGKDNDKKYLF
-118 QLVPYNDPINGYL
+118 QLEPYKDSNGNIGYL
-131 SIAGESS
+131 SCFADYQLS
-138 RPCLQ
+138 LQ
-143 NKSKTEMKIKINNK
+143 GKSNSYIYLKKIDN
-157 EGKANVRRQNPAKN
+157 EGKAYLRRQEPAAN
-171 LGIVDNNIKFADSQ
+171 LGIDKNKIIFDIYYNK
-185 FIYVYIYKQL
+185 YVYIYK
-195 PLSITS
+195 SITPF
-201 SLTLETSKSLS
+201 LTLETSKSLS
-212 ETVKDTDITGKVIP
+212 ETVKDIDITGKVIP
-226 NIKIDRRFDADG
+226 SIKIDRSFIADG
-238 GWYSICLPFSLTADD
+238 GWYSICLPFSLTEAD
-253 INKQFKGAE
+253 IKNQFKRAV
-262 FQEFNG
+262 FQGFYG

-276 NLKFKKVTTTKAGKP
+276 NLKFKKVTTTEAGKP

-302 ADLTFNNKLIEQT
+302 ADLTFINKQIEQT
-315 TPVDVN
+315 TPVDVSY
-321 HKLGSDANKTFTFK
+321 KLGSDANKTFTFK

-341 TANSEEMADK
+341 TANSEELADK
-351 NIKFLSGEKG
+351 NIKFLSGVKG
-361 LDLVSPNGSGTMK
+361 LDLVSPNGTGTMK

-404 QPVKRQEA
+404 QPVKRQKA

-418 FSISGQKVAKVKNA
+418 FSISGQKVGKVKNA

>member
-1 MPIYNLK
+1 M
-8 QKNKRLKKKRI
+8 KKKRI

-35 YADDNTN
+35 YADDNAN

-48 LVTNVSELTDDG
+48 LVTNVSELTTDG
-60 TLFIIANKEK
+60 TLFIIADKEK

-78 YKKGTKDPNM
+78 YKLKADAKNM

-212 ETVKDTDITGKVIP
+212 ETVKDKDITGKVIP

-276 NLKFKKVTTTKAGKP
+276 NLKFKKVTTTEAGKP

-302 ADLTFNNKLIEQT
+302 ADLTFINKLIEQT

-341 TANSEEMADK
+341 TANSEELADK

-361 LDLVSPNGSGTMK
+361 LDLVSPNDTGTMK

-444 KRIMVK
+444 RRIMVK

>member
-1 MPIYNLK
+1 M
-8 QKNKRLKKKRI
+8 KKKRI

-35 YADDNTN
+35 YADDNAN

-48 LVTNVSELTDDG
+48 LVTNVSELTTDG

-70 GTALCKDF
+70 RKALCKDF

-103 VATFRLFKISKGYQF
+103 VATFSLDKISSGYQF
-118 QLVPYNDPINGYL
+118 QLVPYDDPTNGFL
-131 SIAGESS
+131 SIDGS
-138 RPCLQ
+138 RPCLRSR
-143 NKSKTEMKIKINNK
+143 SKNEMKIEINNK
-157 EGKANVRRQNPAKN
+157 EGKAKARRQDPAKN
-171 LGIVDNNIKFADSQ
+171 LGIVSNNIKFDDNQ
-185 FIYVYIYKQL
+185 FIYVYIYK
-195 PLSITS
+195 SITP

-212 ETVKDTDITGKVIP
+212 ETVKDKDITGKVP
-226 NIKIDRRFDADG
+226 SIKIDRSFIADG
-238 GWYSICLPFSLTADD
+238 GWYTICLPFSLTEDD
-253 INKQFKGAE
+253 IKKQFKGAE
-262 FQEFNG
+262 FQGFDG
-268 VEQQDKTI
+268 VDQQDKTI

-302 ADLTFNNKLIEQT
+302 ADLTFINKQIEQT
-315 TPVDVN
+315 TPVDVSYM
-321 HKLGSDANKTFTFK
+321 LESDANKTFTFK

-341 TANSEEMADK
+341 TADSEELADK
-351 NIKFLSGEKG
+351 NIKFLSGVKG
-361 LDLVSPNGSGTMK
+361 LDLVSPNGTGTMK
-374 CYRAYFVFPGKKGI
+374 CYRAYFVFPGKKSI

-418 FSISGQKVAKVKNA
+418 FSISGQKMGKVKNA

>member
-1 MPIYNLK
+1 M
-8 QKNKRLKKKRI
+8 
-19 ENLIVTLIAV
+19 
-29 FISLPT
+29 
-35 YADDNTN
+35 
-42 TSNVYK
+42 
-48 LVTNVSELTDDG
+48 SELTDDG

-70 GTALCKDF
+70 GKALCKDF

-88 VEMQPYGDFF
+88 VEMQPYGDCF

-103 VATFRLFKISKGYQF
+103 VATFRLFKTSDGYQF
-118 QLVPYNDPINGYL
+118 QLVPYHEPTNGFL
-131 SIAGESS
+131 SIDGSKLCLRS
-138 RPCLQ
+138 RTYSVMTI
-143 NKSKTEMKIKINNK
+143 KSINE
-157 EGKANVRRQNPAKN
+157 EGKVDFRSKSPAAN
-171 LGIVDNNIKFADSQ
+171 LGFASNKFIFDNDYNK
-185 FIYVYIYKQL
+185 YVYIYK
-195 PLSITS
+195 SITP

-212 ETVKDTDITGKVIP
+212 ETVKDKDITGKVIP
-226 NIKIDRRFDADG
+226 SIKIDRSFVADG
-238 GWYSICLPFSLTADD
+238 GWYSICLPFSLTEDD
-253 INKQFKGAE
+253 IKNQFKGAV
-262 FQEFNG
+262 FQGFNG

-276 NLKFKKVTTTKAGKP
+276 NLKFKKVTTTEAGKP
-291 YLIKPIKDITA
+291 YLIKPKKDITA
-302 ADLTFNNKLIEQT
+302 ADLTFNNKLIDQT
-315 TPVDVN
+315 TPVDVSY
-321 HKLGSDANKTFTFK
+321 KLGSDANKTFTFK

-341 TANSEEMADK
+341 TANSEELADK

-361 LDLVSPNGSGTMK
+361 LDLVSPNGTGTMK
-374 CYRAYFVFPGKKGI
+374 CYRAYFVFPGEKVI

-404 QPVKRQEA
+404 QPVKSQEA

>member
-1 MPIYNLK
+1 M
-8 QKNKRLKKKRI
+8 KKKRI

-35 YADDNTN
+35 YADDNAN

-48 LVTNVSELTDDG
+48 LVTNVSELTTDG

-70 GTALCKDF
+70 GTALCKNF
-78 YKKGTKDPNM
+78 YTLNKSHDNL

-98 IINEN
+98 IINEKI
-103 VATFRLFKISKGYQF
+103 ATFKLGIVGKDNDKKYLF
-118 QLVPYNDPINGYL
+118 QLEPYKDSYGNSGYL
-131 SIAGESS
+131 S
-138 RPCLQ
+138 CLANYQ
-143 NKSKTEMKIKINNK
+143 LSLQSKSNSYIDVKEIDN
-157 EGKANVRRQNPAKN
+157 EGKAYLKRQGPAAN
-171 LGIVDNNIKFADSQ
+171 LGFYNNNTIH
-185 FIYVYIYKQL
+185 FIYDYNKYVYIYK
-195 PLSITS
+195 SITP

-212 ETVKDTDITGKVIP
+212 ETVKDKDITGKVP
-226 NIKIDRRFDADG
+226 SIKIDRSFIADG
-238 GWYSICLPFSLTADD
+238 GWYTICLPFSLTEDD
-253 INKQFKGAE
+253 IKKQFKDAE
-262 FQEFNG
+262 FQRFNG

-276 NLKFKKVTTTKAGKP
+276 NLKFKKVTTTEAGKP

-302 ADLTFNNKLIEQT
+302 ADLTFINKQIEQT
-315 TPVDVN
+315 TPVDVSYM
-321 HKLGSDANKTFTFK
+321 LESDANKTFTFK

-341 TANSEEMADK
+341 TADSEELADK

-361 LDLVSPNGSGTMK
+361 LDLVSPNGTGTMK
-374 CYRAYFVFPGKKGI
+374 CYRAYFVFPGKKSI

-418 FSISGQKVAKVKNA
+418 FSISGQKMGKVKNA

>member
-1 MPIYNLK
+1 M
-8 QKNKRLKKKRI
+8 KKKRI

-35 YADDNTN
+35 YADDNAN
-42 TSNVYK
+42 TSNAYK
-48 LVTNVSELTDDG
+48 LVTNVSELTTDG

-78 YKKGTKDPNM
+78 NKLKAGAKNM

-103 VATFRLFKISKGYQF
+103 VATFRLYKTSSGYQF
-118 QLVPYNDPINGYL
+118 QLVPYDDPTNGFL
-131 SIAGESS
+131 SIDGS
-138 RPCLQ
+138 RPCLRSR
-143 NKSKTEMKIKINNK
+143 SKNEMKIEINNK
-157 EGKANVRRQNPAKN
+157 EGKAKARRQDPAKN
-171 LGIVDNNIKFADSQ
+171 LGIVSNNIKFDDNQ
-185 FIYVYIYKQL
+185 FIYVYIYK
-195 PLSITS
+195 SITP

-212 ETVKDTDITGKVIP
+212 ETVKDKDVTGKVIP
-226 NIKIDRRFDADG
+226 SINIDRKFIADG
-238 GWYSICLPFSLTADD
+238 GWYSICLPFSLTEAD
-253 INKQFKGAE
+253 IKNQFKGAM
-262 FQEFNG
+262 FQGFYG
-268 VEQQDKTI
+268 VEQHDKTI
-276 NLKFKKVTTTKAGKP
+276 NLKFKKVTTTEAGKP
-291 YLIKPIKDITA
+291 YLIKPTENITA

-321 HKLGSDANKTFTFK
+321 HKLDSDANKTFTFK

-341 TANSEEMADK
+341 TADSEELADK
-351 NIKFLSGEKG
+351 NIKFLSGKG
-361 LDLVSPNGSGTMK
+361 LDLVSPNGTGTMK
-374 CYRAYFVFPGKKGI
+374 CYSAYFIFPGKKGS

>member
-1 MPIYNLK
+1 M
-8 QKNKRLKKKRI
+8 KKKRI

-35 YADDNTN
+35 YADDNAN

-48 LVTNVSELTDDG
+48 LVTNVSELTTDG

-70 GTALCKDF
+70 GTALCKNF
-78 YKKGTKDPNM
+78 YTFKNKKDNNL
-88 VEMQPYGDFF
+88 VEMQPYGNFF
-98 IINEN
+98 IINDKI
-103 VATFRLFKISKGYQF
+103 ATFKIEIVDKDNDKRYLFM
-118 QLVPYNDPINGYL
+118 LEPYKDSNGNSGYL
-131 SIAGESS
+131 SCRADYKLS
-138 RPCLQ
+138 LQ
-143 NKSKTEMKIKINNK
+143 GKSNSYIDINKIDYD
-157 EGKANVRRQNPAKN
+157 GKAYLRRQGPPAN
-171 LGIVDNNIKFADSQ
+171 LGFYNKNTIH
-185 FIYVYIYKQL
+185 FIDDYNKYVYIYK
-195 PLSITS
+195 SITP
-201 SLTLETSKSLS
+201 SLILETSKSLS
-212 ETVKDTDITGKVIP
+212 ETVKDKDITGKVIP
-226 NIKIDRRFDADG
+226 SIKIDRLFVADG
-238 GWYSICLPFSLTADD
+238 GWYTICLPFSLTEDD
-253 INKQFKGAE
+253 IKKQFKGAV
-262 FQEFNG
+262 FQDFNG

-276 NLKFKKVTTTKAGKP
+276 NLKFKKVSTTEAGKP

-302 ADLTFNNKLIEQT
+302 ADLTFINKQIEQT
-315 TPVDVN
+315 TPVDVSY
-321 HKLGSDANKTFTFK
+321 KLGSDANKTFTFK

-341 TANSEEMADK
+341 TADSEELADK

-361 LDLVSPNGSGTMK
+361 LDLVSPNGTGTMK
-374 CYRAYFVFPGKKGI
+374 CYRAYFVFPGKKSI